1 MTQVVSADEGLAAH
15 AADPAHVFYSW
26 SAQALIKPMVIAG
39 AKGSYVFDDG
49 GKRYL
54 DFSCQ
59 LVNTNIGH
67 QHPKVVAAFKA
78 QAL

>member
-1 MTQVVSADEGLAAH
+1 MAQVVPAEEAAPVHVAD
-15 AADPAHVFYSW
+15 AHVFYSW

-39 AKGSYVFDDG
+39 AEGSYVFDDA

-67 QHPKVVAAFKA
+67 QHP
-78 QAL
+78 